1 MLMRGLSF
9 VTAVCCLVFPCA
21 AQWTLGAYLGGAHTQ
36 DSYLHLQR
44 PSFATDLRFNGVSYR
59 GESFQSPF
67 YYGVR
72 GGYFFRRHWG
82 AEVEFTHLKV
92 FANVNRPATISGTL
106 VGAPINTVEP
116 INTIVQGF
124 SISHGVNLLLA
135 NAAFRQPLGESA
147 GKPPRA
153 MLEFRFG
160 AGTTIPHA
168 ESIIEDHP
176 DQHYQVGSPAIQLA
190 GALEMRL
197 WHRLYWSGEYK
208 FTRVR
213 EQVGVYSG
221 SVTSL
226 LLSHHFVT
234 GPVFHFR

>member
-1 MLMRGLSF
+1 MLTRGAITGALL
-9 VTAVCCLVFPCA
+9 VCFTVPCA

-36 DSYLHLQR
+36 DSYLRLQQ
-44 PSFATDLRFNGVSYR
+44 PSLATDLRFSGVSYR

-72 GGYFFRRHWG
+72 GGYFFSRHFG

-92 FANVNRPATISGTL
+92 FANVSRSTPVSGTL
-106 VGAPINTVEP
+106 NGAAINTVEP
-116 INTIVQGF
+116 INTVIQGF

-135 NAAFRQPLGESA
+135 NAVFREPLGQS
-147 GKPPRA
+147 GDKRPRA
-153 MLEFRFG
+153 MVEFRFG

-168 ESIIEDHP
+168 ESIIEENP

-190 GALEMRL
+190 SALEIRL

-213 EQVGVYSG
+213 EQVSVYSG
-221 SVTSL
+221 TVTSL
-226 LLSHHFVT
+226 LLSHHLVT
-234 GPVFHFR
+234 GPVFHF